1 MTLDPDAPGASSNP
15 SVMPRAAAGPW
26 RAVVVDDE
34 PLARQTMRLLLAR
47 EDDFAIVAE
56 CGHGADAIEA
66 TGRERPDVLF
76 LDVQMPEVDGFEV
89 LRRLEP
95 AAVPV
100 VIFVTAFDRYALQA
114 FEQHALDYLLKPFS
128 DERFA
133 IVLGRARE
141 RLRERTFASMAGRL
155 SDLLSATAA
164 ASAAASGPTATAAAT
179 ALAAASRQLVV
190 RDAGRT
196 LVLPHDDIV
205 WIEAEDYC
213 ARIHLRG
220 RTLLV
225 RESLRALGDSL
236 EGAGFVRVHR
246 SAIAN
251 VACIREIE
259 PLASGDQ
266 RLTLSDGTV
275 LKISRTYRAHVVKAV
290 ERGPRSR

>member
-1 MTLDPDAPGASSNP
+1 MTLDPP
-15 SVMPRAAAGPW
+15 AAAGPW
-26 RAVVVDDE
+26 RTIVVDDE
-34 PLARQTMRLLLAR
+34 PLARQTMTLLLAR
-47 EDDFAIVAE
+47 EEDFAIVAE
-56 CGHGADAIEA
+56 CSHGAEAIEA
-66 TGRERPDVLF
+66 VRRERPDVLF

-89 LRRLEP
+89 LRRLDP
-95 AAVPV
+95 GAVPA

-133 IVLGRARE
+133 IVLGRTRV
-141 RLRERTFASMAGRL
+141 RLRERAFASMAGRL

-164 ASAAASGPTATAAAT
+164 TAAAST
-179 ALAAASRQLVV
+179 SRQLVV

-196 LVLPHDDIV
+196 LVIPHEEIV

-213 ARIHLRG
+213 ARLHLRG

-225 RESLRALGDSL
+225 RDSLRALGDSL

-246 SAIAN
+246 SAIAS

-266 RLTLSDGTV
+266 RLRLSDGTI

-290 ERGPRSR
+290 ANR

>member
-1 MTLDPDAPGASSNP
+1 
-15 SVMPRAAAGPW
+15 
-26 RAVVVDDE
+26 VDDE
-34 PLARQTMRLLLAR
+34 PLARQTMKLLLAR

-56 CGHGADAIEA
+56 CSHGADAIEA
-66 TGRERPDVLF
+66 IRRERPDVLF

-89 LRRLEP
+89 LRRLDP
-95 AAVPV
+95 GAVPA

-133 IVLGRARE
+133 IVLGRTRV

-155 SDLLSATAA
+155 SDLL
-164 ASAAASGPTATAAAT
+164 TATASGST
-179 ALAAASRQLVV
+179 SRQLVV

-196 LVLPHDDIV
+196 IVIPHDDIV

-213 ARIHLRG
+213 ARIHLRT

-225 RESLRALGDSL
+225 RESLRALADSL
-236 EGAGFVRVHR
+236 DNAGFVRVHR

-251 VACIREIE
+251 IACIREIE

-266 RLTLSDGTV
+266 RLTLSDGTI

-290 ERGPRSR
+290 AKR

>member
-1 MTLDPDAPGASSNP
+1 MTSP
-15 SVMPRAAAGPW
+15 GPW

-34 PLARQTMRLLLAR
+34 PLARQTIGLLLSR

-56 CGHGADAIEA
+56 CGHGADAIDA
-66 TGRERPDVLF
+66 IRRERPDVLF

-89 LRRLEP
+89 LRTLGP
-95 AAVPV
+95 GAVPA
-100 VIFVTAFDRYALQA
+100 VIFVTAYDRYALQA

-133 IVLGRARE
+133 IVLDRTRE

-155 SDLLSATAA
+155 TALLSATTT
-164 ASAAASGPTATAAAT
+164 ASADASSP
-179 ALAAASRQLVV
+179 RQLVV

-196 LVLPHDDIV
+196 IVIPHDDII

-225 RESLRALGDSL
+225 RDSLKALGDSL
-236 EGAGFVRVHR
+236 DNAGFVRVHR

-275 LKISRTYRAHVVKAV
+275 LKISRTYRSHVVKAV
-290 ERGPRSR
+290 RYRTTTL

>member
-1 MTLDPDAPGASSNP
+1 MTLDLPAPP
-15 SVMPRAAAGPW
+15 AAAAAARGPW

-56 CGHGADAIEA
+56 CSHGADAIEVIR
-66 TGRERPDVLF
+66 RERPDVLF

-95 AAVPV
+95 GAVPV

-133 IVLGRARE
+133 IVLGRTRV

-155 SDLLSATAA
+155 SDILSATAANAAA
-164 ASAAASGPTATAAAT
+164 ASAAAAT
-179 ALAAASRQLVV
+179 SRQLVV

-196 LVLPHDDIV
+196 IVIPHDDIV

-225 RESLRALGDSL
+225 RDSLRALGDSL
-236 EGAGFVRVHR
+236 DGGGFVRVHR

-266 RLTLSDGTV
+266 RLTLNDGTV

-290 ERGPRSR
+290 AKR

>member
-1 MTLDPDAPGASSNP
+1 MTRASP
-15 SVMPRAAAGPW
+15 ARPW
-26 RAVVVDDE
+26 RAIVVDDE
-34 PLARQTMRLLLAR
+34 PLARQTLRLLLAR
-47 EDDFAIVAE
+47 EKDFAIVAE

-66 TGRERPDVLF
+66 IRRERPDVLF

-95 AAVPV
+95 AAVPS

-133 IVLGRARE
+133 VVLGQTRM
-141 RLRERTFASMAGRL
+141 RLRERTFASIAGRM
-155 SDLLSATAA
+155 SDLLAGTA
-164 ASAAASGPTATAAAT
+164 PER
-179 ALAAASRQLVV
+179 RQLVI
-190 RDAGRT
+190 RDSGRT
-196 LVLPHDDIV
+196 IVIPHDDIV

-225 RESLRALGDSL
+225 RDSLRALEGSL
-236 EGAGFVRVHR
+236 DRGAFVRVHR

-251 VACIREIE
+251 VACMREIE
-259 PLASGDQ
+259 PVTSGDQ
-266 RLTLSDGTV
+266 RLTLSDGTK
-275 LKISRTYRAHVVKAV
+275 LKVSRTYRAHLVKAI
-290 ERGPRSR
+290 GKPSSA

>member
-1 MTLDPDAPGASSNP
+1 MTRASP
-15 SVMPRAAAGPW
+15 AGPW
-26 RAVVVDDE
+26 RTIVVDDE
-34 PLARQTMRLLLAR
+34 PLARQTLRLLLAR
-47 EDDFAIVAE
+47 EEDFAIVAE
-56 CGHGADAIEA
+56 CGHGADAIDA
-66 TGRERPDVLF
+66 IRRERPDVLL

-95 AAVPV
+95 DAVPA

-133 IVLGRARE
+133 VVLERTRV
-141 RLRERTFASMAGRL
+141 RLRERTFASLAGRL
-155 SDLLSATAA
+155 SDLLSATA
-164 ASAAASGPTATAAAT
+164 PEP
-179 ALAAASRQLVV
+179 RQLVV
-190 RDAGRT
+190 RDGGRT
-196 LVLPHDDIV
+196 IVIPFDDIV

-225 RESLRALGDSL
+225 RDSLRALGDSL
-236 EGAGFVRVHR
+236 DRGGFVRVHR

-266 RLTLSDGTV
+266 RLSLSDGTV
-275 LKISRTYRAHVVKAV
+275 LKVSRTYRARVVEAMGK
-290 ERGPRSR
+290 RSSVRAST

>member
-1 MTLDPDAPGASSNP
+1 MTHPSRALDEVST
-15 SVMPRAAAGPW
+15 GPAVRVW
-26 RAVVVDDE
+26 RTIVVDDE
-34 PLARQTMRLLLAR
+34 PLARQTLRLLLAR
-47 EDDFAIVAE
+47 EEDFAIIAE

-66 TGRERPDVLF
+66 IRGKHPDVLF
-76 LDVQMPEVDGFEV
+76 LDVQMPELDGFEV

-95 AAVPV
+95 DAVPA

-133 IVLGRARE
+133 VVLARTRA
-141 RLRERTFASMAGRL
+141 RLRERAVAAIAGRL
-155 SDLLSATAA
+155 SDLLAA
-164 ASAAASGPTATAAAT
+164 MTPER
-179 ALAAASRQLVV
+179 RQLVI
-190 RDAGRT
+190 RDGGRT
-196 LVLPHDDIV
+196 IVIPHDDIV

-213 ARIHLRG
+213 ARIHMRG

-225 RESLRALGDSL
+225 RDSLRALTDSL
-236 EGAGFVRVHR
+236 DHSGFVRVHR

-251 VACIREIE
+251 LSYVREIE

-275 LKISRTYRAHVVKAV
+275 LRVSRTYRADLVNAV
-290 ERGPRSR
+290 GRE